1 VIKDTTQAELPPGF
15 QTTEFLLDRGMID
28 AIVTRNQMRESLIN
42 YLDYLTAGKPKP
54 APRKK
59 AS

>member
-1 VIKDTTQAELPPGF
+1 
-15 QTTEFLLDRGMID
+15 MID

-42 YLDYLTAGKPKP
+42 YLDYLTAGMTKPKANRP
-54 APRKK
+54 PRKK

>member
-1 VIKDTTQAELPPGF
+1 
-15 QTTEFLLDRGMID
+15 MID

-42 YLDYLTAGKPKP
+42 YLDYLTAGKPKAKP

>member
-1 VIKDTTQAELPPGF
+1 
-15 QTTEFLLDRGMID
+15 MID

-54 APRKK
+54 KAKRAPRKK

>member
-1 VIKDTTQAELPPGF
+1 
-15 QTTEFLLDRGMID
+15 MID

-54 APRKK
+54 KAKPASRKK